1 MSHTVK
7 GVTDVER
14 IAIKINSFP
23 EGRAKRGAREIRQN
37 FGRKSRGVHELND
50 FILCDNLLVE
60 IIRLSSLSRYCESLV
75 QVSTE
80 TNDK

>member
-1 MSHTVK
+1 M
-7 GVTDVER
+7 
-14 IAIKINSFP
+14 
-23 EGRAKRGAREIRQN
+23 
-37 FGRKSRGVHELND
+37 HELND

-60 IIRLSSLSRYCESLV
+60 IIRLSSLYCESLV